1 MQPEHTMNS
10 FQVDTTWT
18 EDTPV
23 VEAPRKIQE
32 ASHVEVPSPAAPDGE
47 GFPRRFANEAHNSR
61 ISGDLPEGRWEI
73 QWKTELDDEFF
84 PDVLLTHGR
93 RILLEGYSRWQLY
106 DTKGELLATSRR
118 GPSEVVL
125 DGSHSL
131 LYALDSIGYLSA
143 WSLREGELAFHM
155 PVDFGDQF
163 SRPFIVRRGQRLI
176 TVGIGRAL
184 QPHARPENRSF
195 VEVIDLGD
203 SLQIDEDDILISLRT
218 RTRLTRC
225 TRLLLTALQGD
236 TLVIATQDRIYR
248 ADFDL
253 QLQRAFTGTFTP
265 KSVSLDEAVRIYLI
279 VSTETD
285 TGEERQALWV
295 VTPDGEQRID
305 VEIPE
310 HPEGTYTPPII
321 GYNHQVYILLGDRI
335 MAISPK
341 GDVRWTERVGV
352 PISGAVVTANDR
364 LLVSAG
370 AYLFAFGVDGTRTV
384 VFGLEDGEW
393 ATPAIVTERGRL
405 LAASK
410 QYLYCL
416 GVVE

>member
-1 MQPEHTMNS
+1 MES
-10 FQVDTTWT
+10 L
-18 EDTPV
+18 
-23 VEAPRKIQE
+23 
-32 ASHVEVPSPAAPDGE
+32 SPATPEGE
-47 GFPRRFANEAHNSR
+47 GFPRRFANEARNSR
-61 ISGDLPEGRWEI
+61 LGTDLLEGRWEI
-73 QWKTELDDEFF
+73 RWKTELDDELF
-84 PDVLLTHGR
+84 PEVLLTHGQR
-93 RILLEGYSRWQLY
+93 LLLEGYSRWQLY
-106 DTKGELLATSRR
+106 DTKGKLLATSRR

-131 LYALDSIGYLSA
+131 LYSLDSIGYLAA
-143 WSLREGELAFHM
+143 WSLQEGELAFHM
-155 PVDFGDQF
+155 PIDFGDQF
-163 SRPFIVRRGQRLI
+163 SRPFIVRRGQRLLV
-176 TVGIGRAL
+176 VGVGRAL

-195 VEVIDLGD
+195 VDVIDLGD
-203 SLQIDEDDILISLRT
+203 SLQVDEDDILVSLRT
-218 RTRLTRC
+218 RTRLMRR

-248 ADFDL
+248 ADLDL

-265 KSVSLDEAVRIYLI
+265 RSMSLDEAGRIYLI

-285 TGEERQALWV
+285 TGKQRQALWV
-295 VTPDGEQRID
+295 VTPDGERRID

-310 HPEGTYTPPII
+310 YPEGTYTPPII
-321 GYNHQVYILLGDRI
+321 GYDHQVYILLDDRI
-335 MAISPK
+335 MAISPT
-341 GDVRWTERVGV
+341 GDVRWTERLGV
-352 PISGAVVTANDR
+352 PIGGAVVTADNR

-370 AYLFAFGVDGTRTV
+370 SYLFAFTADGTRTV

-405 LAASK
+405 IAASK